1 MCRASACILRQYTPT
16 VDLQEHALKAVTTG
30 CSGENA
36 LALEDDKLA
45 ATLNEEGWKAPD
57 ADDSV
62 PADGNADADAKSTR
76 YLPAIDPVAEVS
88 HATLKNSIAGACWQ

>member
-1 MCRASACILRQYTPT
+1 MKVVQVR
-16 VDLQEHALKAVTTG
+16 ALKVTTTG
-30 CSGENA
+30 RSGENA

-45 ATLNEEGWKAPD
+45 AKRNEEGWKAPD

-62 PADGNADADAKSTR
+62 PADGDANADAKSTR